1 MKEFINFIKS
11 AHFFLLFLVL
21 ESFSIFLI
29 VKNTDK
35 KLVFL
40 NSANSVSGFFHKESA
55 YISDYFSLRTDNRR
69 LIKEN
74 NRLKNYITLLKPKKH
89 LFSSDLE
96 NIGYYYK
103 YAEVVKNSV
112 NKPNNILTVNKGSSD
127 GIYENMAVV
136 SDEGIVGITAII
148 GKRYTTVISVLNSKL
163 GISAKI
169 KRTGFHGII
178 KWDEKN
184 PEYVLLTDI
193 PFYTSLYKGD
203 EVVTGGYS
211 AIFPEGMRIGTVSEF
226 KKDKQSTFYI
236 IKVKLSQDFRKLNN
250 VYLVDFKG
258 RKERIQIED
267 STFARYRFNNS
278 D

>member
-1 MKEFINFIKS
+1 MKEFINFIKN

-21 ESFSIFLI
+21 ESFSVFLI

-40 NSANSVSGFFHKESA
+40 NSANSVSGFFHKEAS
-55 YISDYFSLRTDNRR
+55 YISDYFSLKSDNQR

-74 NRLKNYITLLKPKKH
+74 NRLKNYITLLKPEKH
-89 LFSSDLE
+89 LYSADLE

-103 YAEVVKNSV
+103 YAKVVKNSV

-127 GIYENMAVV
+127 GIHENMAVV
-136 SDEGIVGITAII
+136 SDEGIVGITAIT

-163 GISAKI
+163 EISAKI

-211 AIFPEGMRIGTVSEF
+211 AIFPEGMRIGTVTEF

-250 VYLVDFKG
+250 VYLVDYKG
-258 RKERIQIED
+258 RKERTQIED
-267 STFARYRFNNS
+267 STFVRYRFNNS

>member
-40 NSANSVSGFFHKESA
+40 NSANSVSGFFHKESS
-55 YISDYFSLRTDNRR
+55 YISDYFSLRTDNQR

-89 LFSSDLE
+89 LFSADLE

-193 PFYTSLYKGD
+193 PVYTSLYKGD

-211 AIFPEGMRIGTVSEF
+211 AIFPEGMKIGTVSEF
-226 KKDKQSTFYI
+226 KKDKQSTFFI

-250 VYLVDFKG
+250 VYLVDYKG